1 MEPGTEITATM
12 SFSNLETDAD
22 TSTTDYIFRADV
34 VGADACE
41 GDGMGQDRY
50 FYKVDEDPETRGGT
64 VSADCPAGDYTV
76 RVTLSSADNTELDSA
91 SANFTIAEPAPE
103 RTPEPTPEPTPQPT
117 PEPQSAPSVGIE
129 LSPSDSVE
137 EGETI
142 TATMSFSDLEADSD
156 TSTVDYVFRA
166 DVLDDQGGDA
176 DGCEGGGMGLDRN
189 LNKVDED
196 PETRTASTA
205 ADCPAGAYTLRVS
218 VSSADNTELASASAG
233 FFILSA
239 PVVIEPPTLTALSI
253 SHGDPAVDVALSP
266 VFDGGTLEYRA
277 DVDVAQVT
285 IAPTASDADATV
297 AYLDGNGDAIADADA
312 VADGHQVGLR
322 AGSNTVKVAVSKDG
336 LTTTYAVSLFRLVT
350 QQQQEVEFIW
360 SATIT
365 VAGTVSPEWKNSSP
379 VTGSIDTTDLDFVH
393 GTTTF
398 TLYRIQDNAGNGLV
412 LTFRNLS
419 PVGLSAKIADLRF
432 HYGDDSVDLKDATN
446 GGNDAYRSL
455 FWNTVDPGWSAADE
469 IEVGFSVIAA
479 SGTNNAPVIT
489 AGDTATRSLA
499 ENVGA
504 ATTTTAANLGA
515 AFTATDAD
523 SGDTLTYSL
532 EGTDKDSFTLDTGTG
547 QLKTKVGVNYNHE
560 AKSSYAVTVKVSD
573 GTASDTIAVTVSVTD
588 VDEAPSAP
596 DAPTVTATSG
606 SSTSLDV
613 SWEAPTNTGRP
624 DIGSYDLQYRQ
635 GTTGSF
641 TAGPADQTGK
651 SATITGLTAN
661 TSYEVQVRGDQRRGN
676 QRLVGLG
683 NRDDVGQLI

>member
-1 MEPGTEITATM
+1 MHPLNPKALIGIAAVLGILAVAGLLAAQPWWANLAHAQDSPSAALELSADSVEPGTEITATM

-322 AGSNTVKVAVSKDG
+322 AGLQHRQG
-336 LTTTYAVSLFRLVT
+336 RR
-350 QQQQEVEFIW
+350 QQ
-360 SATIT
+360 
-365 VAGTVSPEWKNSSP
+365 
-379 VTGSIDTTDLDFVH
+379 
-393 GTTTF
+393 
-398 TLYRIQDNAGNGLV
+398 
-412 LTFRNLS
+412 
-419 PVGLSAKIADLRF
+419 
-432 HYGDDSVDLKDATN
+432 
-446 GGNDAYRSL
+446 
-455 FWNTVDPGWSAADE
+455 
-469 IEVGFSVIAA
+469 
-479 SGTNNAPVIT
+479 
-489 AGDTATRSLA
+489 
-499 ENVGA
+499 
-504 ATTTTAANLGA
+504 
-515 AFTATDAD
+515 
-523 SGDTLTYSL
+523 
-532 EGTDKDSFTLDTGTG
+532 
-547 QLKTKVGVNYNHE
+547 
-560 AKSSYAVTVKVSD
+560 
-573 GTASDTIAVTVSVTD
+573 
-588 VDEAPSAP
+588 
-596 DAPTVTATSG
+596 
-606 SSTSLDV
+606 
-613 SWEAPTNTGRP
+613 GRP
-624 DIGSYDLQYRQ
+624 DHDLCRLPVPP
-635 GTTGSF
+635 GD
-641 TAGPADQTGK
+641 PA
-651 SATITGLTAN
+651 AT
-661 TSYEVQVRGDQRRGN
+661 RGGIH
-676 QRLVGLG
+676 LVSNH
-683 NRDDVGQLI
+683 NRCRYC